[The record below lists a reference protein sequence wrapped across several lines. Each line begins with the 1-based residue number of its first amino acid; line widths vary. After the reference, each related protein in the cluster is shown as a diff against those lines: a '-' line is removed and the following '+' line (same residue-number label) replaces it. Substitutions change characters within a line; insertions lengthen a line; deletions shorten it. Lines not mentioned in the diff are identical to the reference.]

1 MSLPFAEWL
10 PRQRWYAG
18 RSRELSAAE
27 PARVVPLRDDIE
39 LMLVDAS
46 YIDGSSERYQV
57 IVRWDVAP
65 PDEYNTVATIGSR
78 LGSHRV
84 RRALRPAGGT
94 VPGPTVAARTPRSRS
109 DWLEVL
115 RRTHAAER
123 ADGPR
128 EWDGFGSRPSSSV
141 VAPQRDRFIRFRWIV
156 DLGAAQPVASLTRL
170 IDSNL
175 SQ

>member
-1 MSLPFAEWL
+1 MKEVGGEC
-10 PRQRWYAG
+10 PRG
-18 RSRELSAAE
+18 R
-27 PARVVPLRDDIE
+27 
-39 LMLVDAS
+39 
-46 YIDGSSERYQV
+46 
-57 IVRWDVAP
+57 
-65 PDEYNTVATIGSR
+65 
-78 LGSHRV
+78 
-84 RRALRPAGGT
+84 AGGF
-94 VPGPTVAARTPRSRS
+94 GYSARHDRKQSRAARLARARKGGLGFAVQS
-109 DWLEVL
+109 DWLAVL

-141 VAPQRDRFIRFRWIV
+141 VAPQRDRFLRFRWIV

>member
-46 YIDGSSERYQV
+46 YIGGSSERYQV

-65 PDEYNTVATIGSR
+65 PDEYNTVATIGSAWDPPGTTR
-78 LGSHRV
+78 STT
-84 RRALRPAGGT
+84 RRR
-94 VPGPTVAARTPRSRS
+94 
-109 DWLEVL
+109 
-115 RRTHAAER
+115 H
-123 ADGPR
+123 
-128 EWDGFGSRPSSSV
+128 SSCC
-141 VAPQRDRFIRFRWIV
+141 R
-156 DLGAAQPVASLTRL
+156 
-170 IDSNL
+170 
-175 SQ
+175 